1 MHSTRRWGVTEVG
14 LAVNLHRC
22 FAVLQFFLGRVSTDE
37 RREGRPWTGFWF
49 FRENPFPSFLCFLL
63 SGRNRIK
70 KESSSFWKLGFGM
83 CGLFSQ
89 NSLVFHFHMLALMV
103 IPFAGCLR
111 IKGQRGKMLNLWIWW
126 PLGGASTQITSK
138 ISGNGEGKETL
149 LWPNGLG
156 PGRLPWMLGHT
167 FLLQVGEAFQGGRI
181 SRKFSK
187 DLSQTWIVT
196 H

>member
-1 MHSTRRWGVTEVG
+1 MVKLKCWHIVLEGSGHVNTRVKLFSGLGIRHMLWATGSCAYPPFWHQFISWDALYMSVRSDWSGVGRE
-14 LAVNLHRC
+14 LAQMLG
-22 FAVLQFFLGRVSTDE
+22 VLQFFLGRVSTDE

-89 NSLVFHFHMLALMV
+89 NSLVFHLHMLALMV

-126 PLGGASTQITSK
+126 PLG
-138 ISGNGEGKETL
+138 EPL
-149 LWPNGLG
+149 P
-156 PGRLPWMLGHT
+156 RLPP
-167 FLLQVGEAFQGGRI
+167 
-181 SRKFSK
+181 K
-187 DLSQTWIVT
+187 
-196 H
+196 